1 MGCYTSSRNRVRGL
15 SLPICEVAESRIFS
29 LFWSCLFWNGHSEFA
44 RPSRTHFPTIWDYSV
59 EFLGCELFP
68 LSQTKTHPCRFT
80 VNSCLVGLPYMW
92 NRPGSRRMPRRQA
105 DDQSPSDA
113 RKDQLRAP
121 IASRVPPLPGKPLM
135 HQPSAPSKRQHP
147 DSERSRPC
155 EQNRHPE
162 TGG

>member
-80 VNSCLVGLPYMW
+80 VNSFHEKADPCQELVLFFPVRVFALSMIFSISV
-92 NRPGSRRMPRRQA
+92 PFSQA
-105 DDQSPSDA
+105 
-113 RKDQLRAP
+113 
-121 IASRVPPLPGKPLM
+121 ASV
-135 HQPSAPSKRQHP
+135 
-147 DSERSRPC
+147 
-155 EQNRHPE
+155 
-162 TGG
+162 